1 MTKSLSF
8 YHYLEFNKDF
18 KHVIDFVTMFK
29 DKLHLLPQN
38 TSSSKK
44 IITLLEIQSILEFQI
59 FTNVFNEYFKS
70 KILSEI

>member
-8 YHYLEFNKDF
+8 YYYLEFNKDC
-18 KHVIDFVTMFK
+18 KHVIDFITMFK

-38 TSSSKK
+38 ISSSKK